1 MEQVKKEKKLK
12 TLGRKKVLGNKK
24 KEATDLKGNSIKQD
38 EQKKMGK
45 KERFKKHINK
55 YKRAY
60 RLILI
65 VLIAIAV
72 VVLGYIGIRNYI
84 LSKKYGKYEKRMDN
98 YGFSLMYN
106 NETPTSYEKVTRIEM
121 VKMIIASIYNTSDIS
136 DRGFVSSGEFEGD
149 EWAEF
154 AKVAGIIDEEYITK
168 DNYDEIATYKEAII
182 AYLKARNELMEIPV
196 SSTKESSFMNLNSF
210 TQEERMYIN
219 DAVENGLV
227 EDKKGKLKI
236 DGDMFKGEFNMLV
249 IKFVEK
255 YNTVAPEGETL
266 VSKEESKPSNAD
278 IYPYILYSVDK
289 EAYEY
294 KGINEGGVDYVTP
307 LETYKYKKHYYE
319 QVEYRSEV
327 YYNAILNV
335 DYRTINKEQFF
346 ETTNEFLRY
355 DYTDVINEY
364 VDYVKANNII
374 IEGKAEV
381 QFPIF
386 YLDGMSYRARIKLTF
401 EIKNSKTDKNL
412 LLGDASRGTDVTY
425 KNKKYE
431 IYIDAPMGTTLLSK
445 ALLLDM
451 EPIIDLTV
459 SVDGV
464 GQGKANEF

>member
-1 MEQVKKEKKLK
+1 MEQVKKEKKEK
-12 TLGRKKVLGNKK
+12 TLGRKKMQNSKK
-24 KEATDLKGNSIKQD
+24 KVATDLKGNVIKP
-38 EQKKMGK
+38 EEKKK
-45 KERFKKHINK
+45 TSRKEKFKKHIGR
-55 YKRAY
+55 YKKLY
-60 RLILI
+60 RTLLILFVI
-65 VLIAIAV
+65 ISAV
-72 VVLGYIGIRNYI
+72 FFGYIGIRNYI
-84 LSKKYGKYEKRMDN
+84 FSKKYGKYEKQMDN
-98 YGFSLMYN
+98 YGFSLIYN

-121 VKMIIASIYNTSDIS
+121 VKMVIATIYNTSDIS
-136 DRGFVSSGEFEGD
+136 DRGFVSNGEFEND

-154 AKVAGIIDEEYITK
+154 AKAAKIIDEEYITK
-168 DNYDEIATYKEAII
+168 ENFDKVATYKEAII
-182 AYLKARNELMEIPV
+182 TYLKARSQLMNIPV
-196 SSTKESSFMNLNSF
+196 SSTKESSFKNLNSF
-210 TQEERMYIN
+210 TQEERAYIN
-219 DAVENGLV
+219 DAVENGLI
-227 EDKKGKLKI
+227 ENKKGKLKI
-236 DGDMFKGEFNMLV
+236 NENMYKGEFNMLI

-255 YNTVAPEGETL
+255 YNTVAPKDETL
-266 VSKEESKPSNAD
+266 VSKEESKPVNAE

-289 EAYEY
+289 KAYEY
-294 KGINEGGVDYVTP
+294 KGINEGGVDYATP

-319 QVEYRSEV
+319 QVEYRSEI

-335 DYRTINKEQFF
+335 DYRTIDKEQFF
-346 ETTNEFLRY
+346 KTTDEFLRY

-364 VDYVKANNII
+364 VDYVKANNIV
-374 IEGKAEV
+374 IEGNAKV

-401 EIKNSKTDKNL
+401 EIKEAKTDKNL
-412 LLGDASRGTDVTY
+412 LLGDASRGNDVTY